1 MSLVSKEM
9 NIKSMVRYHF
19 ASLRMAKMKKT
30 DKLCV
35 KIWSNW
41 ISHTL
46 LIRT

>member
-1 MSLVSKEM
+1 MSLVSKETH
-9 NIKSMVRYHF
+9 IKSTVRHHF

-30 DKLCV
+30 DKLRV